1 MGESK
6 TPGDSGVIS
15 TLSAS
20 PAIEVRDLAKSYRN
34 IEAVRGVSFDVRRG
48 EIVGLL
54 GPNGAGKTTILQTL
68 LGTLTPTS
76 GQVRF
81 FGLDFAGNRESIL
94 ARVNFSSTYVSLP
107 YSLTV
112 RENLGIFARLYGA
125 AEPGKRVQDVL
136 DRLDL
141 ADLAERYTSHL
152 SSGQMTRV
160 CLAKAL
166 INDPEVLLLDE
177 PTASLDPD
185 MADRVRKTLV
195 GLRRDRNTAILVTSH
210 NMREIEALCDRV
222 LFLQAGRI
230 VMEGPPREI
239 AARFG
244 DADLETLFLRVA
256 REGRG

>member
-1 MGESK
+1 ML
-6 TPGDSGVIS
+6 D
-15 TLSAS
+15 AH
-20 PAIEVRDLAKSYRN
+20 PAIEVRDLVKRYGDAP
-34 IEAVRGVSFDVRRG
+34 AVQGVSFAIRRG

-76 GQVRF
+76 GSVRF
-81 FGLDFAGNRESIL
+81 SGLDFAGNREAIL

-112 RENLGIFARLYGA
+112 RENLGIFARLYGVSDPA
-125 AEPGKRVQDVL
+125 RRVQEVL
-136 DRLDL
+136 ERLDL
-141 ADLAERYTSHL
+141 ADLADKRYSHL

-195 GLRRDRNTAILVTSH
+195 GLRRDRNTTILVTSH

-230 VMEGPPREI
+230 IMEGPPKEI
-239 AARFG
+239 VARFG

>member
-1 MGESK
+1 M
-6 TPGDSGVIS
+6 IS
-15 TLSAS
+15 ISETV
-20 PAIEVRDLAKSYRN
+20 PAIEVRDLVKRYGDAP
-34 IEAVRGVSFDVRRG
+34 AVQGVSFAIRRG

-76 GQVRF
+76 GSVRF
-81 FGLDFAGNRESIL
+81 FGLDFAGNREAIL

-112 RENLGIFARLYGA
+112 RENLGIFARLYGVSDPA
-125 AEPGKRVQDVL
+125 RRVQEVL
-136 DRLDL
+136 ERLDL
-141 ADLAERYTSHL
+141 ADLADKWYSHL

-195 GLRRDRNTAILVTSH
+195 GLRRDRNTTILVTSH

-222 LFLQAGRI
+222 LFLHAGRI
-230 VMEGPPREI
+230 IMEGPPKEI

>member
-1 MGESK
+1 
-6 TPGDSGVIS
+6 
-15 TLSAS
+15 
-20 PAIEVRDLAKSYRN
+20 
-34 IEAVRGVSFDVRRG
+34 
-48 EIVGLL
+48 
-54 GPNGAGKTTILQTL
+54 
-68 LGTLTPTS
+68 
-76 GQVRF
+76 
-81 FGLDFAGNRESIL
+81 
-94 ARVNFSSTYVSLP
+94 
-107 YSLTV
+107 
-112 RENLGIFARLYGA
+112 
-125 AEPGKRVQDVL
+125 
-136 DRLDL
+136 
-141 ADLAERYTSHL
+141 AERYTSHL